1 MAVTLNRR
9 AYEHAI
15 NDGRFVFD
23 ERDVWMGAVAWAYGQ
38 GPFPIPAHQT
48 GRADFRHPAFRLA
61 SPQGTRRQT
70 NRTWLRHGLRDSL
83 NQQVEKSNAK
93 GARCVLGGEIPK
105 GPGAYYPPTV
115 LTIMT
120 KGMPAYEEELFGPV
134 ASVIR
139 ADSENAA
146 IATANDSAFGLGG
159 GVIIGDIARGERI
172 AAEIESG
179 NVFVNDNVRSDPRL
193 PFGGV
198 KQSGYGRE
206 LSHYGIKEFVNIKT
220 VVVG

>member
-1 MAVTLNRR
+1 MDGRGSLGPMAKARLPSQLIKPDEPISGIRLSDWLHRKAHGDKLTARGFGTVFATACISRSRKASRR
-9 AYEHAI
+9 ARAACSAA
-15 NDGRFVFD
+15 RF
-23 ERDVWMGAVAWAYGQ
+23 RRGQ
-38 GPFPIPAHQT
+38 APII
-48 GRADFRHPAFRLA
+48 RRLCL
-61 SPQGTRRQT
+61 PM
-70 NRTWLRHGLRDSL
+70 L
-83 NQQVEKSNAK
+83 
-93 GARCVLGGEIPK
+93 
-105 GPGAYYPPTV
+105 
-115 LTIMT
+115 
-120 KGMPAYEEELFGPV
+120 GMPAYEEELFGPV

-159 GVIIGDIARGERI
+159 GVITGDIARGERI

-198 KQSGYGRE
+198 KQRGYGRE
-206 LSHYGIKEFVNIKT
+206 LSHYGIREFVNSKT